1 MVQFVL
7 VPVPVPFGILGLT
20 NSCSSFKTQCKCP
33 LCTGLPGTRLEPHLQ
48 HFPLGCCIICLGSL
62 SHQPALSKAGAT
74 LFPPLDPQCP
84 KQGLIPSESKHVLE
98 ELIGFLKRI
107 KRRGAWV
114 AQLVR
119 CTSLD
124 FGSGLDLTV
133 REFEVRARLC
143 ADSVQPA

>member
-1 MVQFVL
+1 M
-7 VPVPVPFGILGLT
+7 
-20 NSCSSFKTQCKCP
+20 
-33 LCTGLPGTRLEPHLQ
+33 
-48 HFPLGCCIICLGSL
+48 
-62 SHQPALSKAGAT
+62 
-74 LFPPLDPQCP
+74 
-84 KQGLIPSESKHVLE
+84 LE